1 MQVIGIIKAT
11 IDELKND
18 GFKQSVDSV
27 LNEYVAA
34 KNKTAAFQNE
44 NKKALEYI
52 AEKKLQE
59 GR

>member
-27 LNEYVAA
+27 LDEYIVA

-44 NKKALEYI
+44 SKKALEYI